1 MNERTVTSLGLKLH
15 QLVRVRNPDE
25 TKRMR
30 DQPPT
35 FVPGM
40 ENTIG
45 KTLSINHIVNSVI
58 VTLENGYNYHVEW
71 VDVGCNDYRVFI
83 EALNVL

>member
-1 MNERTVTSLGLKLH
+1 MNERTVTSLGLKLD

-25 TKRMR
+25 TKRRR

-45 KTLSINHIVNSVI
+45 KTLSINHIVNNVI
-58 VTLENGYNYHVEW
+58 VTLENGYNYHVDWLDIEL
-71 VDVGCNDYRVFI
+71 DNYRVFI

>member
-1 MNERTVTSLGLKLH
+1 
-15 QLVRVRNPDE
+15 
-25 TKRMR
+25 
-30 DQPPT
+30 
-35 FVPGM
+35 M

-45 KTLSINHIVNSVI
+45 KTLSINHIVNNVI

-71 VDVGCNDYRVFI
+71 VDLGCNDYRIFI